1 MKSSNECMKPPEEV
15 LDRIGWTLYR
25 DFQLYNI
32 LVEAKHTKPGY
43 KKFSE
48 LQKEMEIELIPQ
60 LASLLRRNQ
69 IDETIKKE
77 LIKDPT
83 EKNEKMAVY
92 SILPKGENVLVAIKQ
107 LYKAFTGKELEYTK
121 PTHS

>member
-1 MKSSNECMKPPEEV
+1 MESSKECMKPPEEV
-15 LDRIGWTLYR
+15 LGRIGWGLYR

-32 LVEAKHTKPGY
+32 LVEAKQAKPGY
-43 KKFSE
+43 KTFSE
-48 LQKEMEIELIPQ
+48 LLNEMGIKFIPQ

-77 LIKDPT
+77 LIEDPT
-83 EKNEKMAVY
+83 GKNEKMAVY
-92 SILPKGENVLVAIKQ
+92 SILPKGENVLGAIRQ

-121 PTHS
+121 PTPS